1 VCEEQ
6 LRTAFADN
14 SMVSTSGFE
23 EGEQDL
29 QEKEER
35 ERKMNQELTRH
46 VQDRQLGNVVRN
58 YLGSVAKMYIGKRQ
72 QKKSTTDRH
81 SRG

>member
-1 VCEEQ
+1 
-6 LRTAFADN
+6 
-14 SMVSTSGFE
+14 
-23 EGEQDL
+23 L
-29 QEKEER
+29 QGKEES

-46 VQDRQLGNVVRN
+46 VQDRGLGDVVRN